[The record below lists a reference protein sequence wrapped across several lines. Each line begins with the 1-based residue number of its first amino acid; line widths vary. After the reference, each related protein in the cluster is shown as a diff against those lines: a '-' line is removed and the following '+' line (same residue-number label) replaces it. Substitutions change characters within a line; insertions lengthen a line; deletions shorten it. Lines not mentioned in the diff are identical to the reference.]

1 MSDFSSLMSAHC
13 RKSNQRKKEI
23 RLVELVVLLESLLKM
38 VKFVNILLLASA
50 VTAFSLE
57 KSSSRISSQNKIRS
71 SLQGSLPRQDIHSAP
86 TFLKAT
92 SDASIPEIVAAA
104 TPAEPVKKAS
114 FIDAIW

>member
-1 MSDFSSLMSAHC
+1 
-13 RKSNQRKKEI
+13 
-23 RLVELVVLLESLLKM
+23 M

-71 SLQGSLPRQDIHSAP
+71 SLQGSSLPRQDIHSVP
-86 TFLKAT
+86 TFLKAA

-104 TPAEPVKKAS
+104 TPAEPAKKSS